1 MLGTLM
7 TALFFVVRVVRQVSP
22 AGIYCFPFISPL
34 SRAALPGD
42 RERRQWSPLNPGGNG
57 LLCLLKPWL
66 GGLGAPWALQPH
78 DLPMSCS
85 SGWCQE
91 GFWSL
96 VMRVEEQQFL
106 LLFPFSLLSPYL
118 LQTLLCVQLETNLFR
133 EEPLPY
139 LVYQPL
145 PWQIQC
151 VSQSRR
157 TSRDSERGRS
167 SRHNS
172 VYSLSGDKG
181 DVTPDASKESK
192 FFSDPSERAAI
203 TIQTHFRRYQQQ
215 KQEKK

>member
-7 TALFFVVRVVRQVSP
+7 TALFFVVRVVRQ
-22 AGIYCFPFISPL
+22 
-34 SRAALPGD
+34 
-42 RERRQWSPLNPGGNG
+42 
-57 LLCLLKPWL
+57 L
-66 GGLGAPWALQPH
+66 G
-78 DLPMSCS
+78 
-85 SGWCQE
+85 
-91 GFWSL
+91 
-96 VMRVEEQQFL
+96 
-106 LLFPFSLLSPYL
+106 
-118 LQTLLCVQLETNLFR
+118 TNLFR

-157 TSRDSERGRS
+157 TSRDSERGRN

-172 VYSLSGDKG
+172 IYSLSGEKG
-181 DVTPDASKESK
+181 DVTPDGSKESK
-192 FFSDPSERAAI
+192 VTDPSERAAI